1 MTQRG
6 YKNPPKA
13 HQFKKGKS
21 GNPKGRPRKK
31 KQSSSDPGLDLIA
44 SVHRE
49 LRKSVFVQ
57 ENGKH
62 REISKLD
69 AFSAQLVA
77 QSVNGKP
84 SQQKMLLSLLMLDT
98 HEETEKQTLEQLQS
112 HDEDL
117 LNELYEQLN
126 AIEDDTPDD
135 GDGLGVMLMTKI
147 TPAHIHAR
155 ARSSVGHFF
164 EYLYPLLHPKRPIEM
179 DWYIHAMS
187 EAIMSLSRGE
197 TNPAYHQ
204 CPSPLFKNQSLH
216 HLQYRFYLGKRSKC
230 RDHASYLRGRAHTGT
245 CEQRTSLDAPS
256 RLHAF
261 VSTHTLCWYW
271 ISRSGPAYKCWWQS
285 SLHICAGHNDRS
297 WCRLDHPG

>member
-1 MTQRG
+1 MTKRG
-6 YKNPPKA
+6 YKNPPKEY
-13 HQFKKGKS
+13 QFKKGKS

-117 LNELYEQLN
+117 LNQLYEQLN
-126 AIEDDTPDD
+126 AIGDDTPDD
-135 GDGLGVMLMTKI
+135 GDGLGSDV
-147 TPAHIHAR
+147 
-155 ARSSVGHFF
+155 
-164 EYLYPLLHPKRPIEM
+164 
-179 DWYIHAMS
+179 D
-187 EAIMSLSRGE
+187 
-197 TNPAYHQ
+197 
-204 CPSPLFKNQSLH
+204 
-216 HLQYRFYLGKRSKC
+216 
-230 RDHASYLRGRAHTGT
+230 D
-245 CEQRTSLDAPS
+245 
-256 RLHAF
+256 
-261 VSTHTLCWYW
+261 
-271 ISRSGPAYKCWWQS
+271 
-285 SLHICAGHNDRS
+285 
-297 WCRLDHPG
+297 